1 MRDATSLL
9 VTSVTCEELPA
20 GIDEELRIV
29 EIPAAFNP
37 WITDALMA
45 VTKDEISRVPEL
57 LGLLEGVVLLD

>member
-9 VTSVTCEELPA
+9 VTSVTCVELL
-20 GIDEELRIV
+20 ELRIV

-45 VTKDEISRVPEL
+45 VTKDVISRVPEL